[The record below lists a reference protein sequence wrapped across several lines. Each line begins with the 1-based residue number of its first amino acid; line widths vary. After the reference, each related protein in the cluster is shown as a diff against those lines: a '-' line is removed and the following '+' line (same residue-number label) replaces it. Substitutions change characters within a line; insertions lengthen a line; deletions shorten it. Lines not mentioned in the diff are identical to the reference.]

1 MVGGLAPGSN
11 ADAIGACRRAT
22 PAAHAPQQPPL
33 APGPAL
39 AVSAALRLG
48 QRRGLFGGIALL
60 SCATLVLQIAL
71 TRLYSALFG
80 HHLAFLAISLSL
92 FGVGLGGVLLYVAP
106 ALARPPRLFARLA
119 YLSGATSLAT
129 IAAILLLMQS
139 SPIGDLDAA
148 TLGRV
153 ALLYVVSASP
163 FTFVGV
169 AVAAGLR
176 HAARDVSRL
185 YLFDLLGAAAGG
197 LGAVAALRAGAPRA
211 VLIAAV
217 LAALGGV
224 VFALGA
230 REQAGPYSE
239 REAPPHAGVIATLAL
254 GSAFLLAGDL
264 GSPWL
269 KLPSLKHVPM
279 ENVKFSRWNEMA
291 LITVDKP
298 VGGMAWMRMDGS
310 AATAILD
317 TKTTPPL
324 HPDEM
329 AYVLHGGTGPVLVI
343 GSGGGRDLRAAL
355 KAGQTDI
362 YAAEINPLIVDDV
375 MRGAFKEFSGGLYD
389 RPEIHAEVAD
399 GRSFVRR
406 SPLRFKNI
414 VLSLVDT
421 WAAASVG
428 ALALTENS
436 LYTVEAFEDFLEH
449 LAPDGTLL
457 VNRWDNEFE
466 RLLALGVAGLRA
478 AGAAEPKDHLFACGA
493 SRSTS
498 LLVKRTPLTSAEIA
512 RLRGHCRK
520 NKFVEAF
527 APDAPHGE
535 LRRRIAAATDVR
547 AVAPDHPT
555 DLTPPTDDR
564 PFFFYTVPTRRL
576 WSTLGSIKALKAD
589 QQGLLTLA
597 GLCVVSV
604 GVALV
609 MLLGPLAAK
618 RTRVLRAADRGAR
631 VGALGFFLCLGAGF
645 VLVEVALVQHF
656 VMFLGHPIYALSTVL
671 VALLLWT
678 GVGSYLT
685 AKVDARALRVS
696 AARRAQLLVGAL
708 ALAAIALGPVLRHAV
723 SLPLPG
729 RLAIT
734 LALLAPLG
742 ILMGSQAPLGIR
754 LVEARAPELIPWCWG
769 LNGVASVVATAVGTL
784 AAMHAGFSALLLA
797 AGAAYLLAAAIV
809 PAPPAAPVS
818 GADQAGEAGEV
829 GGADPPRAQAG
840 T

>member
-169 AVAAGLR
+169 AVAAGAAPPAR
-176 HAARDVSRL
+176 AARRH
-185 YLFDLLGAAAGG
+185 DLIEQLGAAAGG
-197 LGAVAALRAGAPRA
+197 HGAVAARRAGAPRA

>member
-148 TLGRV
+148 TLGGV
-153 ALLYVVSASP
+153 ALLYVVWASR
-163 FTFVGV
+163 FAF
-169 AVAAGLR
+169 AAGAGAGGPR
-176 HAARDVSRL
+176 PGARDVSRL